1 MQTYKY
7 AIFDMDGT
15 LLNSLKDLGNAVNY
29 VCEKHGHPTH
39 SIDAIRKMV
48 GNGNRRLMERALPD
62 GGADPEFET
71 KFSEFKAF
79 YLDHCKEET
88 DPYDGIM
95 ELLESLN
102 EKGVKSA
109 IVSNK
114 YDAAVKDMKEYYFSN
129 LIDGAFGV
137 KPGMNVK
144 PAPDAVYEAMELLGA
159 KSNETL
165 YIGDSEVDA
174 DTAKNSGLDCV
185 LCTWGFRERSIL
197 EAKEHIALV
206 DNALDLEK
214 FF

>member
-1 MQTYKY
+1 
-7 AIFDMDGT
+7 MD
-15 LLNSLKDLGNAVNY
+15 
-29 VCEKHGHPTH
+29 
-39 SIDAIRKMV
+39 
-48 GNGNRRLMERALPD
+48 
-62 GGADPEFET
+62 
-71 KFSEFKAF
+71 
-79 YLDHCKEET
+79 
-88 DPYDGIM
+88 
-95 ELLESLN
+95 
-102 EKGVKSA
+102 
-109 IVSNK
+109 
-114 YDAAVKDMKEYYFSN
+114 KEYYFSN